1 MPKPIYKTAADV
13 KAARIRG
20 ANYIKESREDDM
32 SARERVK
39 NANTKNE
46 IIRGQN
52 SQTAAATTKE
62 REGERRLKLAR
73 SMGKTTTKTRR
84 MREGRS

>member
-1 MPKPIYKTAADV
+1 MPATNIYKTAADV

-20 ANYIKESREDDM
+20 ANYTKESKEDDM

-39 NANTKNE
+39 NANTKNQ

-52 SQTAAATTKE
+52 SQTAAATAKQ
-62 REGERRLKLAR
+62 RLDDQRLRMAK
-73 SMGKTTTKTRR
+73 SKTTTTTRR

>member
-1 MPKPIYKTAADV
+1 MTKPIYKTAADV

-20 ANYIKESREDDM
+20 ANYTKESKEDYM

-39 NANTKNE
+39 ITNTTNQ

-62 REGERRLKLAR
+62 REGERRLRLAQ
-73 SMGKTTTKTRR
+73 SMGKTTKTRR